1 MIEYKFD
8 KEKEIVLHYIKKLD
22 DKAVLNIINVGEVSS
37 REEVQA
43 VARFYWNMVD
53 LCAKEKDSTSGK
65 YEDIEKW
72 LERIYTTF
80 HIYFN
85 NNGYGDIWDN
95 EIP

>member
-8 KEKEIVLHYIKKLD
+8 KEKEIILHYIKQLD
-22 DKAVLNIINVGEVSS
+22 DKTVLNIISVDKVSS
-37 REEVQA
+37 KEDVQA

-53 LCAKEKDSTSGK
+53 LSTKENDTNAGK
-65 YEDIEKW
+65 FEGMDKW

-85 NNGYGDIWDN
+85 NSGYGDVWDN